1 MNQAERRKRLH
12 TEHEYI
18 NIKKYKHRM
27 SNLLKRY
34 PESTPDKV
42 IALAMMLPEE
52 QVEVEYQR
60 IVRKLRE
67 LMKVEA

>member
-1 MNQAERRKRLH
+1 MTQTERRKRLH
-12 TEHEYI
+12 TEADYI
-18 NIKKYKHRM
+18 NIKKYKNRM

-42 IALAMMLPEE
+42 IALALMLPEE

-60 IVRKLRE
+60 IVQKLRE
-67 LMKVEA
+67 FMKVEG